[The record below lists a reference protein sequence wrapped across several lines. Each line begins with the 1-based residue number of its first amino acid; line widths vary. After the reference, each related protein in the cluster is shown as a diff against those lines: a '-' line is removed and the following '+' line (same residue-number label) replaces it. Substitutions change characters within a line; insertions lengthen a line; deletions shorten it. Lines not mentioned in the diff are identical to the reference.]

1 MGAARDECGAS
12 PERHRSETAGDRREP
27 WRRTRETKGVTIA
40 TVLLVG
46 IDELDHVPDYLELG
60 AVVVIA
66 PDRETMRQWRREQVA
81 AGREVIAANGEGALV
96 IDLLSR
102 RILCFGRPLNLS
114 ELEFRIL
121 AALMS
126 HPGRAWSFR
135 DLRRAGWG
143 EGLDLPVDVYSVRSL
158 VQRLRLKLVAA
169 EAPATIEAVRGF
181 GFRVQL
187 PAPAETHR
195 PAEAGPQTGPPG

>member
-1 MGAARDECGAS
+1 MPGRRRTVIDREWAWS
-12 PERHRSETAGDRREP
+12 RRELSVLKGA
-27 WRRTRETKGVTIA
+27 TRGVTIA

-46 IDELDHVPDYLELG
+46 IDELERVPDYLELG

-66 PDRETMRQWRREQVA
+66 PDRETMRQWRRDQDPSERPVP
-81 AGREVIAANGEGALV
+81 AANGEGALV

-102 RILCFGRPLNLS
+102 RILCFGRPINLS
-114 ELEFRIL
+114 ELEFRVL
-121 AALMS
+121 AALLS

-181 GFRVQL
+181 GFRIQLSVPDETHL
-187 PAPAETHR
+187 PAESEPQSPA
-195 PAEAGPQTGPPG
+195 PG

>member
-1 MGAARDECGAS
+1 V
-12 PERHRSETAGDRREP
+12 
-27 WRRTRETKGVTIA
+27 RTKETKGVTVA

-46 IDELDHVPDYLELG
+46 IDEMDHVPDYLELG

-66 PDRETMRQWRREQVA
+66 PDRETMRQWRREQDAAETQVLA
-81 AGREVIAANGEGALV
+81 AGGEGALV

-114 ELEFRIL
+114 ELEFRVL

-143 EGLDLPVDVYSVRSL
+143 EGLNLPVDVYSVRSL
-158 VQRLRLKLVAA
+158 VQRIRLKLIAA
-169 EAPATIEAVRGF
+169 EAPAAIDAVRGF
-181 GFRVQL
+181 GFRIQL
-187 PAPAETHR
+187 PASDEPHR
-195 PAEAGPQTGPPG
+195 RAEAGPQIRAPG

>member
-1 MGAARDECGAS
+1 VLKGA
-12 PERHRSETAGDRREP
+12 
-27 WRRTRETKGVTIA
+27 TRGVTIA

-46 IDELDHVPDYLELG
+46 IDELERVPDYLELG

-66 PDRETMRQWRREQVA
+66 PDRETMRQWRRDQDPSERPVP
-81 AGREVIAANGEGALV
+81 AANGEGALV

-102 RILCFGRPLNLS
+102 RILCFGRPINLS
-114 ELEFRIL
+114 ELEFRVL
-121 AALMS
+121 AALLS

-181 GFRVQL
+181 GFRIQLSVPDETHL
-187 PAPAETHR
+187 PAESEPQSPA
-195 PAEAGPQTGPPG
+195 PG

>member
-1 MGAARDECGAS
+1 MPGDAGTS
-12 PERHRSETAGDRREP
+12 SNRHRLGTGAWSRRELSVLKGA
-27 WRRTRETKGVTIA
+27 TRGVTIA

-46 IDELDHVPDYLELG
+46 IDELARVPDYLELG

-66 PDRETMRQWRREQVA
+66 PDRETMRQWRRDQDPSERSA
-81 AGREVIAANGEGALV
+81 AANGAGALV

-102 RILCFGRPLNLS
+102 RILCFGRPINLS
-114 ELEFRIL
+114 ELEFRVL
-121 AALMS
+121 AALLS

-158 VQRLRLKLVAA
+158 VQRLRLKLGAA

-181 GFRVQL
+181 GFRIQLAVPDHTHL
-187 PAPAETHR
+187 PAES
-195 PAEAGPQTGPPG
+195 GPQSRTRG